1 MDIDPPQ
8 DRHLIFWWNPRGE
21 SRVRRINLA
30 GGSFCVIFI
39 PRSET
44 QLRREKIINKT
55 EKNPTSHTEQIF
67 GIAEHAFV
75 VLLAITVMVK
85 IIFIFEQHETFTDIN
100 SWRRS
105 CFEYHCYFGSCT
117 ESLSRFKI
125 QWHIAFK
132 ELVRELNRRSD
143 PKHSDIYVFNINL
156 KYKKI
161 DFENISVFLCC
172 TRMDECITI
181 SIL

>member
-1 MDIDPPQ
+1 MYSYWPTARPTFDFLMEPERREQ
-8 DRHLIFWWNPRGE
+8 SEENQFSRGKFLCHFHTQ
-21 SRVRRINLA
+21 IWD
-30 GGSFCVIFI
+30 
-39 PRSET
+39 T
-44 QLRREKIINKT
+44 QLSREKIINKT

-67 GIAEHAFV
+67 GTAEHALV
-75 VLLAITVMVK
+75 VLLAIMIVVK

-132 ELVRELNRRSD
+132 ELVRE
-143 PKHSDIYVFNINL
+143 
-156 KYKKI
+156 
-161 DFENISVFLCC
+161 
-172 TRMDECITI
+172 
-181 SIL
+181 